1 MDNDKQEYNSIYR
14 AFVIDNKDPE
24 KQGRVQVWIPD
35 LMPKVS
41 QDKGLWAKPA
51 NNPVGGRNNE
61 FDEDHSYMGT
71 CYIPGK
77 GSYVWIFFE
86 CGNVNRP
93 YYFGALE
100 PGNVDVLPECKQG
113 DEYQN
118 KWVVFKSREGRC
130 IVISDDPDDRRVEIT
145 GKKRKISNKPEGDED
160 SVYTIDGNQTSILL
174 DERDGKEKI
183 LIRTHKGDFLHI
195 DVDEQKLQTQFEKE
209 IIIKS
214 NSKFSLSAKSIH
226 MKSDSETNVESGG
239 DMNHKSGGNGNYES
253 GGDTNIKAGG
263 NLNTD
268 GTYHS
273 SQEGSA
279 SSASGSSPDSP
290 EGERDT

>member
-14 AFVIDNKDPE
+14 AFVVDNKDPE
-24 KQGRVQVWIPD
+24 KQGRVKIWVPD
-35 LMPKVS
+35 LMPNIS
-41 QDKGLWAKPA
+41 QDQGLWAKPA

-71 CYIPGK
+71 CYVPGK

-86 CGNVNRP
+86 CGNINRP
-93 YYFGALE
+93 YYFSALE

-113 DEYQN
+113 NEYQN

-160 SVYTIDGNQTSILL
+160 SVYTIDGNQTSVLF

-183 LIRTHKGDFLHI
+183 LIRTHKGDYLHI
-195 DVDEQKLQTQFEKE
+195 DIDEQKLQSYFKSSMIFETE
-209 IIIKS
+209 
-214 NSKFSLSAKSIH
+214 NFSLKSKSINI
-226 MKSDSETNVESGG
+226 KSDSDFNVESGG
-239 DMNHKSGGNGNYES
+239 DMNHKSGGKSNYQS
-253 GGDTNIKAGG
+253 SGDTNIKAGG
-263 NLNTD
+263 VLNTD
-268 GTYHS
+268 GTTHS
-273 SQEGSA
+273 SQEGSSSPA
-279 SSASGSSPDSP
+279 SSSNPESPSGS
-290 EGERDT
+290 RDT